1 MFIKSTKVDKNLTM
15 KFLYKLKS
23 IDLEY
28 CSSGNNVKVLNNIN
42 FEIKKNERIEI
53 IGESGSGKTSLL
65 MLLSGLEKP
74 TRGSVIFCNNNF
86 SKIKDE
92 QIIELRKKE
101 IGLIFQ
107 QFYLI
112 PNYTA
117 LENVMFPMQI
127 NQISNERV
135 KAISLLSD
143 LGLKNRINN
152 LPSELS
158 GGEQQ
163 RVAIARAISS
173 KPKIILADE
182 PTGNLDSYNT
192 DLVSNLL
199 LDYSKKKRTSL
210 VLVTHNQRLAKKC
223 ERVVKLTDGSIDSKN
238 DK

>member
-1 MFIKSTKVDKNLTM
+1 
-15 KFLYKLKS
+15 
-23 IDLEY
+23 
-28 CSSGNNVKVLNNIN
+28 
-42 FEIKKNERIEI
+42 
-53 IGESGSGKTSLL
+53 
-65 MLLSGLEKP
+65 
-74 TRGSVIFCNNNF
+74 
-86 SKIKDE
+86 
-92 QIIELRKKE
+92 
-101 IGLIFQ
+101 
-107 QFYLI
+107 
-112 PNYTA
+112 
-117 LENVMFPMQI
+117 MQI

-199 LDYSKKKRTSL
+199 LDYSKKERTSL